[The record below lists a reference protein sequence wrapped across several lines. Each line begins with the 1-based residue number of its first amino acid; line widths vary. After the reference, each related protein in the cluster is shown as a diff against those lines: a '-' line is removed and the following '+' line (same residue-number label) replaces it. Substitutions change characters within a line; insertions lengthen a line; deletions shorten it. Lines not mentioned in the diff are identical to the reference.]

1 MNAAAFAVPD
11 SSTTVKIVGPDV
23 CLTWATSASTST
35 VLPIFFPISARSTVV
50 VFLVTFRVW

>member
-1 MNAAAFAVPD
+1 MNAAAFPVPD

-23 CLTWATSASTST
+23 CLICATSPSTST
-35 VLPIFFPISARSTVV
+35 VLPIFFPISERSTLV